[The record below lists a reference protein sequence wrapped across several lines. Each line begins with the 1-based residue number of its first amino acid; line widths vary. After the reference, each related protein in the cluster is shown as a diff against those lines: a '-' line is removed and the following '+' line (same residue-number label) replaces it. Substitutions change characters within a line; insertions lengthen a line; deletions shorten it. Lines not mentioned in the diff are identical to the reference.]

1 MAPHLCDMGKTSG
14 SWKFYKDGD
23 MKGEGTLKRGHTIGE
38 GGTLVLGQ
46 DQDSVGGDFEADQ
59 SFQGMLSNVNVWDE
73 MLSPTRI
80 TEMATSCLL
89 DEWNARNVYKW
100 RNFLNE
106 AETKLVKTI
115 FLSATGNNQT
125 SISAFNGLWHHI
137 CVTWEKTSGS
147 WKFYKDGDM
156 KGEGTLKKGYTIG
169 EGGTLVLGQDQD
181 SVGGDFEADQ
191 SFQGM
196 LSNVNVWD
204 QVLTADQVEKM
215 SRSCILD
222 EATDRKVYKW
232 LDFVREGGATLVK
245 PSPCETL
252 GMSK

>member
-1 MAPHLCDMGKTSG
+1 MYGTVSFFILTIERISAGKSKQTFMYFWTNSLSDLQILNKHFFVFLHGLSACLINIFIYSQTSVSAFNGLWHHICVTWEKTSG

-89 DEWNARNVYKW
+89 DEWNAGNVYKW

-106 AETKLVKTI
+106 AETKLVKPSSCQP
-115 FLSATGNNQT
+115 LGT
-125 SISAFNGLWHHI
+125 S
-137 CVTWEKTSGS
+137 K
-147 WKFYKDGDM
+147 
-156 KGEGTLKKGYTIG
+156 
-169 EGGTLVLGQDQD
+169 
-181 SVGGDFEADQ
+181 
-191 SFQGM
+191 
-196 LSNVNVWD
+196 
-204 QVLTADQVEKM
+204 
-215 SRSCILD
+215 
-222 EATDRKVYKW
+222 
-232 LDFVREGGATLVK
+232 
-245 PSPCETL
+245 
-252 GMSK
+252 

>member
-1 MAPHLCDMGKTSG
+1 MYGAASFFIL
-14 SWKFYKDGD
+14 
-23 MKGEGTLKRGHTIGE
+23 TIGRISA
-38 GGTLVLGQ
+38 GKSKQTFMYIWTN
-46 DQDSVGGDFEADQ
+46 S
-59 SFQGMLSNVNVWDE
+59 LSDLQILNKHFFV
-73 MLSPTRI
+73 
-80 TEMATSCLL
+80 
-89 DEWNARNVYKW
+89 
-100 RNFLNE
+100 FLHG
-106 AETKLVKTI
+106 
-115 FLSATGNNQT
+115 LSACLINIFIYSQT
-125 SISAFNGLWHHI
+125 SVSAFNGLWHHI

-156 KGEGTLKKGYTIG
+156 KGEGTLKRGHTIG